1 MPSLRSIFYYIC
13 KKNNFMKYFCWSKRP
28 LFFFLML
35 LFFSCTPKK
44 NILYYQNI
52 DDMVSA
58 KLNSYEI
65 KIQPDDLLTINV
77 SAEDPTVTAPFN
89 LNPTNVIGEGSQG
102 GSKSA
107 IDDYLVDAEG
117 YINFPELG
125 RIKLGGLTRSEVLV
139 LFQKKIGAYIKNP
152 IITVRVKNFKVAVH
166 GEVNGPGIVESQT
179 DRLTLIEALTKSGDL
194 KATANRKNIL
204 VIREIDG
211 VKSFF
216 RVDVTQSDFI
226 NSPHYYLAQNDVI
239 YVEPKNRTLSPDV
252 TLVTTISS
260 LLLTAVSF
268 ILVLTK

>member
-1 MPSLRSIFYYIC
+1 
-13 KKNNFMKYFCWSKRP
+13 MKYFCFSKRP
-28 LFFFLML
+28 LFVFFIL

-44 NILYYQNI
+44 DILYYQNI
-52 DDMVSA
+52 DDMVST

-77 SAEDPTVTAPFN
+77 SAEDPSITAPFN
-89 LNPTNVIGEGSQG
+89 LNPANVIGEGSKG
-102 GSKSA
+102 GAKST
-107 IDDYLVDAEG
+107 IDDYLVDDEG

-125 RIKLGGLTRSEVLV
+125 RIKLGGLTRSEVLN

-179 DRLTLIEALTKSGDL
+179 DRLTLIEALTKVGDL
-194 KATANRKNIL
+194 KSTANRKNIL

-226 NSPHYYLAQNDVI
+226 NSPYYYLAQNDVI

>member
-1 MPSLRSIFYYIC
+1 
-13 KKNNFMKYFCWSKRP
+13 MKYFFLSKRP
-28 LFFFLML
+28 ILFFLVLF
-35 LFFSCTPKK
+35 FFSCTPKK

-52 DDMVSA
+52 DEMAAA

-77 SAEDPTVTAPFN
+77 SAEDPKITAPFN
-89 LNPTNVIGEGSQG
+89 LNPMNVIGEGNSQAQLN
-102 GSKSA
+102 KSA
-107 IDDYLVDAEG
+107 VNDYLVDADG

-125 RIKLGGLTRSEVLV
+125 RIKLGGLTRTEVLN

-166 GEVNGPGIVESQT
+166 GEVNGAGMVTCET

-194 KATANRKNIL
+194 KPTANRKNIL

-216 RVDVTQSDFI
+216 RVDVTKADFI
-226 NSPHYYLAQNDVI
+226 NSPYYYLAQNDVV
-239 YVEPKNRTLSPDV
+239 YVEPKNRSLSPDV
-252 TLVTTISS
+252 TLFTTISS
-260 LLLTAVSF
+260 MAMTLVSL